1 MFGSNSTLSYDVST
15 FFTDIPVDWVMSVIQ
30 CKLKEDDASLADCSE
45 LSPPQVGKILN
56 LCLTNTYLVRSARS
70 INRNRVQPWGLLC
83 HQQWLTSTWMSL
95 RKKLFHQLETNP
107 HYGTDRYVD
116 DTFTKLRSCDV
127 EEFFQTLPN
136 ILTLKIHTSSS
147 HQN

>member
-1 MFGSNSTLSYDVST
+1 
-15 FFTDIPVDWVMSVIQ
+15 MSVIQ

-45 LSPPQVGKILN
+45 LSPPQVCKILN
-56 LCLTNTYLVRSARS
+56 LCLTNTYLVMTARS

-116 DTFTKLRSCDV
+116 DTFTKLGSCDV

-136 ILTLKIHTSSS
+136 ISNLKIHTSSS